1 MITLIII
8 NQTFYFFFEKEKNF
22 QHKRQKSPKDFFAQH
37 QLVGNLI
44 DHTAGTRKKDIIEI
58 FFHADT
64 VWKIQNIPL
73 LNVQDD
79 DQLMWRFSH
88 NGIDTVRSASNN
100 IMEAML
106 DNDHLK
112 VPGKWNIQAPPKIK
126 HFVWRLL
133 RGCLPTMQRLVQ
145 KGIDYVLQNAVSA
158 ATTLRM
164 IGTCS
169 LIAQQRAIHTWQAAG
184 LWSLIEPR
192 INTEDGLDDII
203 FNMLQQLQPAQ
214 QSLLSIILW
223 SIWKQRN
230 DKIWNN
236 LDISPTMAVF
246 LARQHQARPTRNLFG
261 LLLRLALSNVT
272 SMQPFS
278 TTPNLL
284 EQASVSE
291 GSMANSSNA
300 KWKLLVAFQTC
311 RG

>member
-1 MITLIII
+1 MQTWVCDREDENVMVIVVGSTLGKEL
-8 NQTFYFFFEKEKNF
+8 TELCEKK
-22 QHKRQKSPKDFFAQH
+22 KSQR
-37 QLVGNLI
+37 
-44 DHTAGTRKKDIIEI
+44 TRKKDIIEI

-169 LIAQQRAIHTWQAAG
+169 LIAQ
-184 LWSLIEPR
+184 
-192 INTEDGLDDII
+192 
-203 FNMLQQLQPAQ
+203 
-214 QSLLSIILW
+214 
-223 SIWKQRN
+223 
-230 DKIWNN
+230 
-236 LDISPTMAVF
+236 
-246 LARQHQARPTRNLFG
+246 
-261 LLLRLALSNVT
+261 
-272 SMQPFS
+272 
-278 TTPNLL
+278 
-284 EQASVSE
+284 
-291 GSMANSSNA
+291 
-300 KWKLLVAFQTC
+300 
-311 RG
+311 

>member
-1 MITLIII
+1 
-8 NQTFYFFFEKEKNF
+8 
-22 QHKRQKSPKDFFAQH
+22 
-37 QLVGNLI
+37 
-44 DHTAGTRKKDIIEI
+44 
-58 FFHADT
+58 
-64 VWKIQNIPL
+64 
-73 LNVQDD
+73 
-79 DQLMWRFSH
+79 MWRFSH

-236 LDISPTMAVF
+236 LDISPTMAV
-246 LARQHQARPTRNLFG
+246 
-261 LLLRLALSNVT
+261 
-272 SMQPFS
+272 
-278 TTPNLL
+278 
-284 EQASVSE
+284 
-291 GSMANSSNA
+291 
-300 KWKLLVAFQTC
+300 
-311 RG
+311 

>member
-1 MITLIII
+1 M
-8 NQTFYFFFEKEKNF
+8 
-22 QHKRQKSPKDFFAQH
+22 
-37 QLVGNLI
+37 VGNLI

-169 LIAQQRAIHTWQAAG
+169 LIAQ
-184 LWSLIEPR
+184 
-192 INTEDGLDDII
+192 
-203 FNMLQQLQPAQ
+203 
-214 QSLLSIILW
+214 
-223 SIWKQRN
+223 
-230 DKIWNN
+230 
-236 LDISPTMAVF
+236 
-246 LARQHQARPTRNLFG
+246 
-261 LLLRLALSNVT
+261 
-272 SMQPFS
+272 
-278 TTPNLL
+278 
-284 EQASVSE
+284 
-291 GSMANSSNA
+291 
-300 KWKLLVAFQTC
+300 
-311 RG
+311 